1 VLHYKATE
9 RNDSE
14 FWNYCRT
21 MPIPDTL
28 QRKIDLFRSNGR
40 VFRDGM
46 ELFAEPSWLQVMV
59 GQRIMPRA
67 YHPFAELRPEA
78 EVQAY
83 VQHIAQVIAKC
94 VNAMPTQAEFI
105 ASHCAAPRQ

>member
-1 VLHYKATE
+1 
-9 RNDSE
+9 
-14 FWNYCRT
+14 

-59 GQRIMPRA
+59 GQRIMPA
-67 YHPFAELRPEA
+67 AHHPFADLRPEA
-78 EVQAY
+78 EVEAY
-83 VQHIAQVIAKC
+83 VSTSSRSSPSAC
-94 VNAMPTQAEFI
+94 G
-105 ASHCAAPRQ
+105 